1 MNILLN
7 TKEDYKRWKDKKLES
22 FTRNIDHLTVHIS
35 NPNSVSKPEKNKVI
49 SLLRSNNL
57 AFFNIDNISYK
68 DKSSIKRFA
77 FQIGLG
83 DYEFDSRSDDGGL
96 TEIKEHKHNDKIS
109 EYIPYTTKELNW
121 HTDGYYNTKDNSI
134 LSWLL
139 FCNTQ
144 SEKGGVNK
152 YLDHEISYILFND
165 ISNKI
170 KDLMLENTCCIPE
183 NLMTRRKEV
192 LNPVYMFDDE
202 KLHMKFSMRKKNII
216 WNDASL
222 RAINI
227 LKSIIED
234 SSEYHITKKFA
245 EGEGVITNNVI
256 HKRTAFTNSEN
267 KNRLLY
273 RLRSKRRVIK

>member
-22 FTRNIDHLTVHIS
+22 FTRNIDHLTVNIT

-57 AFFNIDNISYK
+57 AFFNVDNISYK

-83 DYEFDSRSDDGGL
+83 DYELDSRSDDDGL

-109 EYIPYTTKELNW
+109 EYIPYTAKELNW

-183 NLMTRRKEV
+183 NLITRRKEV
-192 LNPVYMFDDE
+192 LNPVYMFDNE

-222 RAINI
+222 NAINI

-245 EGEGVITNNVI
+245 EGEGIITNNVI

>member
-22 FTRNIDHLTVHIS
+22 FTRNIDDLTVHIS

-83 DYEFDSRSDDGGL
+83 DYELDSRSDDDGL

-121 HTDGYYNTKDNSI
+121 HTDG
-134 LSWLL
+134 
-139 FCNTQ
+139 
-144 SEKGGVNK
+144 
-152 YLDHEISYILFND
+152 
-165 ISNKI
+165 
-170 KDLMLENTCCIPE
+170 
-183 NLMTRRKEV
+183 
-192 LNPVYMFDDE
+192 
-202 KLHMKFSMRKKNII
+202 
-216 WNDASL
+216 
-222 RAINI
+222 
-227 LKSIIED
+227 
-234 SSEYHITKKFA
+234 
-245 EGEGVITNNVI
+245 
-256 HKRTAFTNSEN
+256 
-267 KNRLLY
+267 
-273 RLRSKRRVIK
+273 

>member
-22 FTRNIDHLTVHIS
+22 FTRNIDHLTVQVS
-35 NPNSVSKPEKNKVI
+35 NPNSISKPEKNKVI

-83 DYEFDSRSDDGGL
+83 DYEFDSRSDDDGL

-183 NLMTRRKEV
+183 NLITGRKGV

-222 RAINI
+222 KAINI
-227 LKSIIED
+227 LKNIIED

-245 EGEGVITNNVI
+245 EGEGIITNNVI

>member
-1 MNILLN
+1 MNILTN

-22 FTRNIDHLTVHIS
+22 FTSNLDHLTVHIS

-49 SLLRSNNL
+49 SLIDSNSM
-57 AFFNIDNISYK
+57 AFFNIDNINYR
-68 DKSSIKRFA
+68 DKLSIKKFA
-77 FQIGLG
+77 FQIGLS
-83 DYEFDSRSDDGGL
+83 DYELDSQSDDDGL
-96 TEIKEHKHNDKIS
+96 TEITEHEHNNKIS

-121 HTDGYYNTKDNSI
+121 HTDGYYNTRDNSI

-139 FCNTQ
+139 FCNTP
-144 SEKGGVNK
+144 SKKGGVNT
-152 YLDHEISYILFND
+152 YLDHEISYILFNE
-165 ISNKI
+165 SSGKI
-170 KDLMLENTCCIPE
+170 KDLMLETACCIPE
-183 NLMTRRKEV
+183 NILTKRKEV
-192 LNPVYMFDDE
+192 HNPVYMFDNE

-222 RAINI
+222 EAINI
-227 LKSIIED
+227 LKSIIND
-234 SSEYHITKKFA
+234 SFEYHVTKKFT

>member
-1 MNILLN
+1 MNILSN

-22 FTRNIDHLTVHIS
+22 FTRNIDHLTVQVS
-35 NPNSVSKPEKNKVI
+35 NPNSISKPEKNNVI

-83 DYEFDSRSDDGGL
+83 DYEFDSRSDDDGL

-109 EYIPYTTKELNW
+109 EYIPYTAKELNW

-152 YLDHEISYILFND
+152 YLDHEI
-165 ISNKI
+165 
-170 KDLMLENTCCIPE
+170 
-183 NLMTRRKEV
+183 
-192 LNPVYMFDDE
+192 
-202 KLHMKFSMRKKNII
+202 
-216 WNDASL
+216 
-222 RAINI
+222 
-227 LKSIIED
+227 
-234 SSEYHITKKFA
+234 
-245 EGEGVITNNVI
+245 
-256 HKRTAFTNSEN
+256 
-267 KNRLLY
+267 
-273 RLRSKRRVIK
+273 